1 MPIESH
7 ELRTSRRKL
16 RLRLKHKDPAL
27 REGLCNELGARQRES
42 LGLTLD
48 VLPTAT
54 ERREHLEALW
64 EPYRRKVAGEAP
76 KLVTDSSGQTRGVDP
91 EPGRQRAL
99 CASKR
104 EWFDNSHSR
113 ALELLLLDGD
123 ELFEKAKPLL
133 DRRQE
138 LQARQDAGEADDRE
152 QRELSRLLEELE
164 VISCALAELE
174 DSKGWREQRL
184 QDTDGAPP
192 GHSQRGAASSAA
204 APSRPS
210 AGASSAAPLSLEE
223 QAIVQVAGRGAMA
236 TVEDQMR
243 EQLRQQDQQ
252 IRELVAT
259 VQQLRAAPAPQPAQ
273 PAQPLVQLQP
283 AVDTRLVGK
292 PELFYGERAKWSD
305 RAFICRAYLAAIDT
319 KYPALLD
326 EAEAS
331 EVVIRNV
338 DLDQPW
344 KASLSLQL
352 YYLMVMLFRSAA
364 QFSGDIPQSLDQ
376 FEHLIREYE
385 QQSKKVFDE
394 DLKFGLV
401 VVNMQDTNVQQH
413 LVKNAS
419 RLETWNAMKEEL
431 LDMAR
436 TTQYLN
442 SQPKP
447 MELANKEKEC
457 FYCHKKGHIAAE
469 CRKKARDNQARL
481 AAAPEAA
488 QQGGTGP
495 PPTAQPVAGLMQI
508 GQEEVQ
514 HGYLMPL
521 CSPSDSGEMLAPMPQ
536 RVMVDTGAGRSVC
549 PAGFDP
555 RAEPDSSVK
564 PTALTTATGEEVNF
578 SDGKRSRFQ
587 AKDGSG
593 VVLRYSDSDKAVVS
607 ASESTEQGN
616 WLVCGPGVQRIIGPD
631 HAEHLKEAVRQS
643 SGLDMVKDRGVY
655 WLEVRGAT
663 GQEEARPLCTAK
675 AARKTFTPAEQQPA
689 APDAMQPAAQGEAPR
704 PNVQQGGSSS
714 SASGAMRPD
723 PALPDQRP
731 PALMPDSEDP
741 RAPRAKAIPPT
752 VSKAEWDAHQLTHLP
767 FRSWCESCVAGKA
780 AEDPHRQLQQAPDG
794 ATPKVCMDYLFLT
807 QKAVE
812 KEMYAVLNVLDAKS
826 GAPFS
831 GMVNQKGDD
840 DYALAIAHEGVRFA
854 GRTNLIACC
863 DGESAINKLCDKF
876 LETRPSG
883 HTVTKVNAPK
893 GSSQSAGLIERSNYE
908 VEKEYRA
915 VKHRLES
922 VYKQAFPLSHKVQPW
937 LVRHSSWLIVR
948 FLVEADGKTPCERLR
963 GKPYNGEIV
972 EFGECVYHKSPL
984 SEVGKAGDRWHL
996 GVWLGKSMRSDEHL
1010 VGTAKGVLLCRSI
1023 WRRPEKDRWDAQLL
1037 DRFVGSPWAPVP
1049 PGVMEVKPREVY
1061 ITLDRIIRLG
1071 KTPGCPGCRAP
1082 GEARRAAECR
1092 ERFGKL
1098 VGAEKEDV
1106 AKRRQQR
1113 TLLKHTRLLLL
1124 HRQAVRAQAS
1134 NSNNNS
1140 TSKLWKGQHQAAPP
1154 DVQMGEARVGQEDA
1168 RDVEMEGEPQ
1178 EDSQSKRSQLVAG
1191 LPILHEPAVVA
1202 AAFGTCV
1209 CFLAAAPDADSS
1221 VPQVCP
1227 AQMEWDK
1234 DFFSTKAGI
1243 KLDPQKVLEGKI
1255 REMTQIEAYKVKGD
1269 IPWSTARER
1278 KLKVVNSKWL
1288 LEPKPTAEDREAVR
1302 ARLVATEV
1310 ITYAREDV
1318 TQSTPP
1324 VKVFRIIVSLAASKQ
1339 RADGSWSRLVAV
1351 YDVSVA
1357 FFHADSDGATAVI
1370 PPPDVRREGG
1380 DRKPPEEDDPL
1391 GHVRF
1396 SSSSKAS
1403 HRDTPTVKFAA
1414 SGIMEGMTAVLKTH
1428 QMSGEAEFYAIIKG
1442 AAQGVQTS
1450 QVIESFVGRE
1460 CKLDVLSDSSAARGI
1475 CNRQGSGKV
1484 RHLSAKD
1491 LWVQSFF
1498 RDSRGNLKKVDA
1510 EVNWADLGTKAHAQA
1525 RLQQLV
1531 DMMPLRRNEP
1541 LRSERRKGLS
1551 SGRVASFLAM
1561 LNPCR

>member
-1 MPIESH
+1 
-7 ELRTSRRKL
+7 
-16 RLRLKHKDPAL
+16 
-27 REGLCNELGARQRES
+27 
-42 LGLTLD
+42 
-48 VLPTAT
+48 
-54 ERREHLEALW
+54 
-64 EPYRRKVAGEAP
+64 EAP

-99 CASKR
+99 RARKR
-104 EWFDNSHSR
+104 EWFDNSRSR

-174 DSKGWREQRL
+174 DSRAWREQRL

-204 APSRPS
+204 APSRHRPSVAPQRQREAATVGS
-210 AGASSAAPLSLEE
+210 AGAHSVAPLSLEE

-236 TVEDQMR
+236 TVEDQVR

-252 IRELVAT
+252 IPELAAT
-259 VQQLRAAPAPQPAQ
+259 VQQLRAVPAPQPAQ
-273 PAQPLVQLQP
+273 PAQPLVQFQP
-283 AVDTRLVGK
+283 AVDTRLIGK
-292 PELFYGERAKWSD
+292 PELLYGQRAKWSD
-305 RAFICRAYLAAIDT
+305 WAFIFRAYLAAIDT

-331 EVVIRNV
+331 EVAIRNV

-344 KASLSLQL
+344 KASLSSQL

-364 QFSGDIPQSLDQ
+364 QDKMSTVSSGEGLEAWRQSVLDWDPKIRTRRVGLLIKIPTAKFSGDIPQSLDQ
-376 FEHLIREYE
+376 FEHLIREHE

-394 DLKFGLV
+394 DLKIGLV
-401 VVNMQDTNVQQH
+401 VVNMQDTDVQQH

-419 RLETWNAMKEEL
+419 RLETWKAMEEEL
-431 LDMAR
+431 LDMA
-436 TTQYLN
+436 
-442 SQPKP
+442 KAKA
-447 MELANKEKEC
+447 EANKEKEC

-469 CRKKARDNQARL
+469 CRKKARDNQA
-481 AAAPEAA
+481 
-488 QQGGTGP
+488 
-495 PPTAQPVAGLMQI
+495 
-508 GQEEVQ
+508 
-514 HGYLMPL
+514 
-521 CSPSDSGEMLAPMPQ
+521 SDSGEMLAPMPQ

-564 PTALTTATGEEVNF
+564 PTTLTTATGEEVNL
-578 SDGKRSRFQ
+578 SDGKRSHFQ
-587 AKDGSG
+587 ADDGSG
-593 VVLRYSDSDKAVVS
+593 VVLRYSDSDKVTVPVVS

-616 WLVCGPGVQRIIGPD
+616 WLVFGPGVQRIIGPD
-631 HAEHLKEAVRQS
+631 HAEHLKETVRQS

-655 WLEVRGAT
+655 WLEVWGAT
-663 GQEEARPLCTAK
+663 GQEEARPLCPAK
-675 AARKTFTPAEQQPA
+675 AARKTSTRLDNNQRHLTPCNQQ
-689 APDAMQPAAQGEAPR
+689 R
-704 PNVQQGGSSS
+704 
-714 SASGAMRPD
+714 
-723 PALPDQRP
+723 
-731 PALMPDSEDP
+731 
-741 RAPRAKAIPPT
+741 K
-752 VSKAEWDAHQLTHLP
+752 W
-767 FRSWCESCVAGKA
+767 SWCESCVTGKA
-780 AEDPHRQLQQAPDG
+780 AEDPHRQLQQVPDG

-812 KEMYAVLNVLDAKS
+812 KEMYGVLNVLDAKS

-883 HTVTKVNAPK
+883 HTVTKVNTPK

-922 VYKQAFPLSHKVQPW
+922 VYKQAFPLSHK
-937 LVRHSSWLIVR
+937 
-948 FLVEADGKTPCERLR
+948 ADGKTPYERLR

-984 SEVGKAGDRWHL
+984 SEVGKADDRWHL

-1010 VGTAKGVLLCRSI
+1010 IGTANGVLLCRPI

-1037 DRFVGSPWAPVP
+1037 DRFVGSPWALVP
-1049 PGVMEVKPREVY
+1049 PGVKEVKPREVY
-1061 ITLDRIIRLG
+1061 ITLDKIIRLG

-1082 GEARRAAECR
+1082 GEARHTAECR

-1098 VGAEKEDV
+1098 VG
-1106 AKRRQQR
+1106 
-1113 TLLKHTRLLLL
+1113 
-1124 HRQAVRAQAS
+1124 
-1134 NSNNNS
+1134 
-1140 TSKLWKGQHQAAPP
+1140 
-1154 DVQMGEARVGQEDA
+1154 
-1168 RDVEMEGEPQ
+1168 
-1178 EDSQSKRSQLVAG
+1178 
-1191 LPILHEPAVVA
+1191 
-1202 AAFGTCV
+1202 
-1209 CFLAAAPDADSS
+1209 
-1221 VPQVCP
+1221 CP
-1227 AQMEWDK
+1227 VQMEWDK

-1255 REMTQIEAYKVKGD
+1255 REMTQIEAYKVKED
-1269 IPWSTARER
+1269 IPWSTARKR
-1278 KLKVVNSKWL
+1278 KLTVVNSKWL
-1288 LEPKPTAEDREAVR
+1288 LEPKPTAENPEAVR

-1310 ITYAREDV
+1310 NTYAREDV

-1324 VKVFRIIVSLAASKQ
+1324 VKVFRIIVSLAVSKQ
-1339 RADGSWSRLVAV
+1339 RADGSWSRLVV
-1351 YDVSVA
+1351 GYDVSVA
-1357 FFHADSDGATAVI
+1357 FFHADSDGTTAVI
-1370 PPPDVRREGG
+1370 PPPDVRREEGESDSLDQVDNIMRKHFEVKILPRIGLPEFGGQAATGSHLKRTIRWTTSGFEWECDPQHILDLVELHGLTPGVSKGMSTPASKDTGKG
-1380 DRKPPEEDDPL
+1380 DRDVHDPL
-1391 GHVRF
+1391 GRGDAVLFRTG
-1396 SSSSKAS
+1396 AGTLQYLAE
-1403 HRDTPTVKFAA
+1403 DTPTVKFAA
-1414 SGIMEGMTAVLKTH
+1414 SGIMEGMTAPLQIH
-1428 QMSGEAEFYAIIKG
+1428 QMRLARCSRYLLDHPGEVWLFDYQKMPLSLTEYCDSDWAADRETRKSVSCVVESFGKHLIDVSASKQSLLALSSGEAEFYAIIKG
-1442 AAQGVQTS
+1442 ATQGVQTS

-1460 CKLDVLSDSSAARGI
+1460 CKLDLLSDSSAAQGI
-1475 CNRQGSGKV
+1475 CNRHGSGKV

-1498 RDSRGNLKKVDA
+1498 RDNRGNLKKVGTD
-1510 EVNWADLGTKAHAQA
+1510 VNWADLGTKAHAQA